1 MKHNKI
7 PSYST
12 KIVCSDGSTVEV
24 NFPYEKSNI
33 FLNND
38 FKNNPA
44 FISPLLS
51 KYSRGYSQKIKQK
64 SLQFDFYSLMDK
76 KD

>member
-44 FISPLLS
+44 FISPLL
-51 KYSRGYSQKIKQK
+51 
-64 SLQFDFYSLMDK
+64 
-76 KD
+76 